1 MAIYRSFLDT
11 IRWRF
16 LPTFLLKANNG
27 KPDFVRVGRGNG
39 MLYQP
44 SHVLNYGDA
53 SPYPQDALACFLM
66 GIPSSSPRYN
76 KGSLTKAHLYPVSGV
91 NYTFL
96 MPTSL
101 SPLSLEYL
109 DNAYSNYAYFSDYT
123 GTSAITDNAF
133 LHLYYKS
140 SSPTIIACSKARFTA
155 VIATNCI
162 QKITRGL
169 MLVRNKAGRYFEDV
183 SRNTEDD
190 EECIYQKPLNYN
202 INGYPAYIVTWLI
215 GHDEQHQWS
224 FWSRIGLPLSS
235 SNPEVDVML
244 GLGAAGGFSS
254 SDYMAYISVMIEYG
268 RFYMPRGS

>member
-1 MAIYRSFLDT
+1 MAIFNSFFDAQS
-11 IRWRF
+11 RWC
-16 LPTFLLKANNG
+16 LIPTFIMKASNG
-27 KPDFVRVGRGNG
+27 KPDFMRVARGDGR
-39 MLYQP
+39 LYQP
-44 SHVLNYGDA
+44 AQFIEYGGGA
-53 SPYPQDALACFLM
+53 TRPQDALACFLM

-76 KGSLTKAHLYPVSGV
+76 KGSLTKAHLYPVSSV

-101 SPLSLEYL
+101 SPLPLEYL
-109 DNAYSNYAYFSDYT
+109 DNAYSSYAYFSDYT
-123 GTSAITDNAF
+123 GTSAMEDNAF
-133 LHLYYKS
+133 LHLYYHS

-169 MLVRNKAGRYFEDV
+169 MLVRNKAGKYFEHV
-183 SRNTEDD
+183 SDSSEYD
-190 EECIYQKPLNYN
+190 EYCIYQKPLNYN

-215 GHDEQHQWS
+215 GHDEQKQWS
-224 FWSRIGLPLSS
+224 FWSQSGLRLSS
-235 SNPEVDVML
+235 SNTEIDVML

-268 RFYMPRGS
+268 RFYMPER